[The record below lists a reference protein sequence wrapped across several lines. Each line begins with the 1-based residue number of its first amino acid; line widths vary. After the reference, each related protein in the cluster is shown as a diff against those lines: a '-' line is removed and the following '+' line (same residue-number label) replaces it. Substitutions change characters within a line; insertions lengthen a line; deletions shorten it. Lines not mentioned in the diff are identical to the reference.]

1 MATEIKPPIKYD
13 MEWTVYGKRA
23 DFFGIGE
30 RFHIDPVT
38 VRVIRNRDVITDE
51 DIDTYLNGSLDRLHD
66 PGLMKNMEK
75 GCNLMLEEIRNKK
88 RIRIISDYRSEERR
102 VGKECRSRWSPYH

>member
-1 MATEIKPPIKYD
+1 MDCIWETS
-13 MEWTVYGKRA
+13 R
-23 DFFGIGE
+23 FFGIGE

-66 PGLMKNMEK
+66 PRLMKNMEK

-88 RIRIISDYRSEERR
+88 GYGSFLIMMWM
-102 VGKECRSRWSPYH
+102 V